1 MHSCMFLSPFNA
13 SSDSLHISLT
23 FASATLLGVGR
34 RGRFSSHIFT
44 PAFWSYWYLP
54 IGFVLFYKVH
64 SIQLGLLEK
73 TWWIFSVLEGSPFN
87 FCCPTFSRG
96 GSKVVS
102 GFSGRASDVFRKGGP
117 KILASLLTFS
127 AQAGVVFPLQ
137 YPRGSPILFP
147 VCLSTEFFRDLD
159 HPKGSRF
166 SWMFSEVIRRTD
178 PWLRATYL

>member
-1 MHSCMFLSPFNA
+1 MLVIA
-13 SSDSLHISLT
+13 
-23 FASATLLGVGR
+23 AVLGVGR
-34 RGRFSSHIFT
+34 LDGISSHKFT
-44 PAFWSYWYLP
+44 SAFWRIWHMP
-54 IGFVLFYKVH
+54 IVGFF
-64 SIQLGLLEK
+64 LGLQ
-73 TWWIFSVLEGSPFN
+73 SVSSNTLASRKFFEDSAPYLRVYSFDWV
-87 FCCPTFSRG
+87 CPTFSRG

-117 KILASLLTFS
+117 KILANLLTFS

-178 PWLRATYL
+178 P